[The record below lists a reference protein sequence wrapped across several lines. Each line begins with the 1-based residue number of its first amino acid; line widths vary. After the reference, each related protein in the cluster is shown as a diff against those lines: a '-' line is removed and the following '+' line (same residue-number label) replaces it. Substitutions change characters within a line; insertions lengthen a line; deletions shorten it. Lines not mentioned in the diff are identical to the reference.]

1 MNIPESE
8 RNKLQKLIR
17 KMKDKSK
24 VLMWRAKRGKASS
37 QLLVSKVSLQ
47 KWVQGKIK
55 IGNRILR
62 NCSIA
67 YKKSQETCNLKMQSL
82 VLRRAI

>member
-17 KMKDKSK
+17 KMKDKNK

-62 NCSIA
+62 NGSIA
-67 YKKSQETCNLKMQSL
+67 
-82 VLRRAI
+82 

>member
-17 KMKDKSK
+17 KMKDKNK
-24 VLMWRAKRGKASS
+24 VLMQRAKRGKASS

-62 NCSIA
+62 NGSIA
-67 YKKSQETCNLKMQSL
+67 
-82 VLRRAI
+82 